1 MFFTSVTRQSK
12 RLLVAAAIM
21 VGIFLVLTG
30 RPAAAEDIGKL
41 FYGTRAGQS
50 MTIVSKEGIGTAN
63 AVIRLKHTAQ
73 DAKSFCV
80 EYMLDHSMRCVRQV
94 LAEKKLADRVTG
106 DCVKRTR
113 TDMYGD
119 NYSFHGSAK
128 QQPELIKQGYFSE
141 SDYLIHRNGEE
152 RFFPFDTEIFQALCP
167 GIAK

>member
-1 MFFTSVTRQSK
+1 M
-12 RLLVAAAIM
+12 LPILA
-21 VGIFLVLTG
+21 G
-30 RPAAAEDIGKL
+30 RSAAAEDLGKL

-50 MTIVSKEGIGTAN
+50 LTIVSKEGIGTAN

-80 EYMLDHSMRCVRQV
+80 GYLLDHSMRCVRQV
-94 LAEKKLADRVTG
+94 LAEKKFADRVTG
-106 DCVKRTR
+106 DCVKRTW

-141 SDYLIHRNGEE
+141 SDYLIRRNGEE
-152 RFFPFDTEIFQALCP
+152 RFFPFDTEVFQALCP